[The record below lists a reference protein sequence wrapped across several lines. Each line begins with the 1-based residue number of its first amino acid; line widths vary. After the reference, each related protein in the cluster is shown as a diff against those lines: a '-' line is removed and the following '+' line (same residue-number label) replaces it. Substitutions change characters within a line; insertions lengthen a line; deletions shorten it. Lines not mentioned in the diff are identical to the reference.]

1 MTLTIEE
8 PTDAQLDVIRVM
20 CRERDVPLPDVIYS
34 KAEARTIFDA
44 LKAGTYDWRNYAYDT
59 EPF

>member
-1 MTLTIEE
+1 MTLTIEA

-20 CRERDVPLPDVIYS
+20 CREREEPLPDVIYS
-34 KAEARTIFDA
+34 KAEASAIIEA
-44 LKAGTYDWRNYAYDT
+44 LKAGRYDWRNYTYDR